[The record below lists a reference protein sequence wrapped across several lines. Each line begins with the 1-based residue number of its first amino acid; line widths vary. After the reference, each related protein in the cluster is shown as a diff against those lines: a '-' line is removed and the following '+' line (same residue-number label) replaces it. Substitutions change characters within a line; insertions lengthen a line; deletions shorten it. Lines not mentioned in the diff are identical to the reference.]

1 MIIREVGYKEKDVVK
16 KVVDIHIRTFKGFF
30 LTFMG
35 KRFLRLMYSCYTRYY
50 KAGLLVATDGDDVL
64 GFLAYSE
71 DLSGLYRYMMKHGFF
86 SFAWYAFLAFLRRP
100 KAFFRLFAAL
110 KKPKDAERE
119 ERYVELA
126 SIGVDPEKKRGG
138 VGSELIKELKNTQM
152 IGIFSTA
159 SCLVPVSFNR
169 SLVLTGCSS
178 TAWNGRRRPKIR
190 ITPIKPIPAAP
201 RKPICQP
208 KAPTISAV
216 T

>member
-138 VGSELIKELKNTQM
+138 VGSELIKELKNRVDFNE
-152 IGIFSTA
+152 FSYIALETDA
-159 SCLVPVSFNR
+159 VNNDGANAFYVKNGFTVARTFTKSGGRIMNEYRYRDEDPR
-169 SLVLTGCSS
+169 S
-178 TAWNGRRRPKIR
+178 
-190 ITPIKPIPAAP
+190 
-201 RKPICQP
+201 
-208 KAPTISAV
+208 
-216 T
+216 